1 VRHRLF
7 LLASIVR
14 PIAAWRA
21 VLPLALVPALAFGT
35 GLATC
40 DSGPQEGWQPQAALE
55 KQLTEKGWKVNRIKI
70 DGGCYEV
77 YAIDESGKRVEAYF
91 HPETLAP
98 VPTKEH

>member
-1 VRHRLF
+1 M
-7 LLASIVR
+7 LARIAR
-14 PIAAWRA
+14 PVASFAALA
-21 VLPLALVPALAFGT
+21 LPLILAPALAFGT

-40 DSGPQEGWQPQAALE
+40 DSGPQDRWQPQATLE

-77 YAIDESGKRVEAYF
+77 YAIDEQGKRVEAYF